1 MIKYFMVSLVLMLG
15 IGVSAADKQT
25 EEVVKIQVTENGF
38 EPSNIKV
45 KAGSHVVL
53 QVTRSTDATCATEIQ
68 VKDKKIKKDL
78 PLNKMVSI
86 DLGTVK
92 KGDVKFACGMN
103 MLSGHIVAD

>member
-1 MIKYFMVSLVLMLG
+1 MIKYFIVSLALMLG